1 MKTTKEEKIKY
12 CEYCGNTSESMAKHT
27 HHIKSRGSR
36 GKNIELKENK
46 IILCAECHAKA
57 HAGKIGRWELIV
69 FVAKREGKT
78 PEQIC
83 EIIGLMVDKF
93 LPKDYVINAPQS
105 KFNGHSLDEVLQA
118 YFSYVEITETT
129 LWERAAILS
138 GLLESG
144 LKQKNLSSLVG
155 CSPAT
160 IREQVRTYRAFPEE
174 SMRAQDMSFTIHR
187 IASKTQKPEKWID
200 SACINGYSTRQ
211 LEEAIKL
218 ETGGEEI
225 RKSAQLEKAERAIR
239 MLKEVIESDNIEA
252 QTVIAEEI
260 VELMPLLKKAG

>member
-1 MKTTKEEKIKY
+1 METAKEDKIKY
-12 CEYCGNTSESMAKHT
+12 CEYCGNATESMAKHT

-36 GKNIELKENK
+36 GKNVEFKENK
-46 IILCAECHAKA
+46 IVLCAECHTKA
-57 HAGKIGRWELIV
+57 HAGNIGRWELIV
-69 FVAKREGKT
+69 IVAEREGKT

-93 LPKDYVINAPQS
+93 LPKDYVVNAPQS

-138 GLLESG
+138 GMLESG
-144 LKQKNLSSLVG
+144 IKQKTLSSLVG

-174 SMRAQDMSFTIHR
+174 TVRAQDMSFTVHR
-187 IASKTQKPEKWID
+187 IASKTQEPQKWID
-200 SACINGYSTRQ
+200 KACINGYSTRQ
-211 LEEAIKL
+211 LEEAIKF
-218 ETGGEEI
+218 ETGSEEM
-225 RKSAQLEKAERAIR
+225 RKSAQLEKAERVIR
-239 MLKEVIESDNIEA
+239 MIKEIIESDDTEA
-252 QTVIAEEI
+252 QTIIIEE
-260 VELMPLLKKAG
+260 VNELLPSLKRAG

>member
-1 MKTTKEEKIKY
+1 METTKEEKIEY
-12 CEYCGNTSESMAKHT
+12 CEYCGNATESMAKHT

-36 GKNIELKENK
+36 GKNVELKENR
-46 IILCAECHAKA
+46 IVLCAECHTKA
-57 HAGKIGRWELIV
+57 HAGNIGRWELIV
-69 FVAKREGKT
+69 IVAEREGKT

-93 LPKDYVINAPQS
+93 LPKDYVIDAPHS

-138 GLLESG
+138 GMMESG
-144 LKQKNLSSLVG
+144 IKQKTLSSLVG

-174 SMRAQDMSFTIHR
+174 NLRAQDMSFTVHR
-187 IASKTQKPEKWID
+187 IASKTQEPQKWID

-218 ETGGEEI
+218 ETGGEEYQ
-225 RKSAQLEKAERAIR
+225 KSADLEKAERAIR
-239 MLKEVIESDNIEA
+239 IIKEIIEGDNMEA
-252 QTVIAEEI
+252 QKVILDEMEELI
-260 VELMPLLKKAG
+260 LPLKKAG